1 MNRRVLAALA
11 TVYAVVLVGCHKPDV
26 AADRAAIIGLVER
39 DTVHFSPSTSHDSA
53 TGGGYFASGET
64 LILWWRGPQTHDT
77 AVIEVE
83 VKGDSAVVS
92 WSRHNFGYLHILA
105 QVPDTTLQLWN
116 KNLVETVRLSAI
128 FRREGKESDTDRG
141 WRLKKI
147 SLATGASDSVNTV
160 RIDSVRIRTSL
171 REITIR
177 APLATYFA
185 PDSLFWFTPGEQVTI
200 TLWTNATEGV
210 AFLHTFILIW
220 PFYIRVPFEY
230 LGDGVFQG
238 TWQAQL
244 VPSFRFAIFDLMARS
259 TIYTPDAPYDFN
271 GWLFAYQVRT
281 AD

>member
-11 TVYAVVLVGCHKPDV
+11 AFIALVLVGCHKQDV

-39 DTVHFSPSTSHDSA
+39 DTVHFSASTSHDS
-53 TGGGYFASGET
+53 TTGGYFAAGET
-64 LILWWRGPQTHDT
+64 LIVWWRGPQTHDT
-77 AVIEVE
+77 AVINVE

-116 KNLVETVRLSAI
+116 KNLVETARLSAI

-177 APLATYFA
+177 APLTTYF
-185 PDSLFWFTPGEQVTI
+185 PVDSLFWFTPGEQVTI

-210 AFLHTFILIW
+210 AFLHTFVLIW
-220 PFYIRVPFEY
+220 PFYIRLPFEY

-271 GWLFAYQVRT
+271 GWLFPYQVRT